1 MDYNFKIIDRNKV
14 NWEEI
19 ELCYDHTVFKSREW
33 INFLINTQKV
43 EPLIVAIFQS
53 EKLLGYF
60 IGERFKK
67 FFEVV
72 ASPFE
77 GWTTDYQGLSMLVP
91 ISNEIRIKI
100 YENLIQFL
108 FQNRLC
114 SLFQASDWQMDIN
127 MIRNSNLRF
136 EIVKGYRL
144 DLTKS
149 EEQLYKNFS
158 SSSCQYA
165 IRKSQKNGVKIL
177 ETTDTDSFVH
187 HYYAQLSEVFEK
199 QKLKPTYKKDRVA
212 ALVDNLK
219 SSKKILLLEAKSAEG
234 NCLATGIFVGQN
246 KLAYYWGGAS
256 YSKFQ
261 NLCPNEPLIYE
272 AIKIFKSMGYNE
284 FDLGGIRKFKEK
296 FGPDYFEKPKI
307 IASKFKGLIE
317 LKKMAKKT
325 YYGIREIRT
334 KLKV

>member
-1 MDYNFKIIDRNKV
+1 MDYSFKIVDRN
-14 NWEEI
+14 NISWEQI
-19 ELCYDHTVFKSREW
+19 ELCYDHTVFKSKEW
-33 INFLINTQKV
+33 INFLVNTQKI
-43 EPLIVAIFQS
+43 EPLILEIFRS
-53 EKLLGYF
+53 EKLVGYF
-60 IGERFKK
+60 IGEKFKK
-67 FFEVV
+67 FVKVV

-91 ISNEIRIKI
+91 VSNEIRIKI

-108 FQNRLC
+108 FRNGLC

-127 MIRNSNLRF
+127 MIRNSNLKF

-149 EEQLYKNFS
+149 TEQLYKNFS

-177 ETTDTDSFVH
+177 ETEDTDKFIH
-187 HYYAQLSEVFEK
+187 HYYTQLSEVFEK
-199 QKLKPTYKKDRVA
+199 QKLKPTYSENRVK
-212 ALVDNLK
+212 ALIENLK
-219 SSKKILLLEAKSAEG
+219 FSNKILLLEAKSSDGA
-234 NCLATGIFVGQN
+234 CIATGIFVGQN

-261 NLCPNEPLIYE
+261 NLCPNEPLMYE
-272 AIKIFKSMGYNE
+272 AIKIFKSRGYNE

-307 IASKFKGLIE
+307 IASRFMGIIE
-317 LKKMAKKT
+317 LKTLAKKT

-334 KLKV
+334 KFKV